1 MNHSHAPAIID
12 EFTLR
17 CVRFYPG
24 VNSRAALV
32 ILSPCPK
39 RRSRRWLGDYLEN

>member
-12 EFTLR
+12 ELYTSLR

-24 VNSRAALV
+24 VNSRAELV
-32 ILSPCPK
+32 TLA
-39 RRSRRWLGDYLEN
+39 RAYARNWASRRWLED